1 MGRNTNFWRNT
12 EDSLFIVLLSKPSP
26 YIYPLPPILGRRSNK
41 YPRSTAKYSNLIE
54 KLCPSHSYYMYS
66 LGVGGWW
73 WGLFFLFL
81 EMKFLLKYIVV
92 VARMELVTLGFD
104 GEKSGEFESGNG

>member
-1 MGRNTNFWRNT
+1 
-12 EDSLFIVLLSKPSP
+12 
-26 YIYPLPPILGRRSNK
+26 
-41 YPRSTAKYSNLIE
+41 
-54 KLCPSHSYYMYS
+54 MYS

-92 VARMELVTLGFD
+92 VARMELVTLAFD